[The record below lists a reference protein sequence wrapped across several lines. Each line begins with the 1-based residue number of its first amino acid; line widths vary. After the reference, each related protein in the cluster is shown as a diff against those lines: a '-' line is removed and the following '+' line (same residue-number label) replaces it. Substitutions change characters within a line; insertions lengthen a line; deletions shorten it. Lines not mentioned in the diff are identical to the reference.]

1 MGKQRKQYQA
11 AFKSKV
17 ALEAI
22 KGVRTLNEIAAHY
35 GVHPTHVAAHV
46 KV

>member
-1 MGKQRKQYQA
+1 MPKKRYTA

-22 KGVRTLNEIAAHY
+22 KWHKTISEIASEYSVYFGYEYQKTA
-35 GVHPTHVAAHV
+35 
-46 KV
+46 